1 MRVWGVSGMV
11 VAILAGVTLGGA
23 ARAEVPVE
31 VSTID
36 GTQVTIHLHD
46 FLSAQ
51 ELGVLRLVGGNSQML
66 QAFMQGATGYGAM
79 ALSPDDGYIR
89 GGLPSGSAS
98 ARMGLADAQA
108 AAAAALEACNAA
120 RTGAAECVVVLEL
133 GPAG

>member
-1 MRVWGVSGMV
+1 MRVWGVSGLV
-11 VAILAGVTLGGA
+11 VAALAGAMISGA

-36 GTQVTIHLHD
+36 GYQVTIHLHD
-46 FLSAQ
+46 FLTEQ
-51 ELGVLRLVGGNSQML
+51 ELGVFRLIGSNSQML
-66 QAFMQGATGYGAM
+66 QAFLQGGTGFGAM

-108 AAAAALEACNAA
+108 AAASALETCNAA

>member
-11 VAILAGVTLGGA
+11 VAMLAGVTLAGA

-31 VSTID
+31 VTIID

-46 FLSAQ
+46 FLSEQ
-51 ELGVLRLVGGNSQML
+51 EMGVFRLIGSNSQML

-108 AAAAALEACNAA
+108 AAASALEMCNAA

>member
-11 VAILAGVTLGGA
+11 VAMLAGVTLAGA

-31 VSTID
+31 VTIID

-46 FLSAQ
+46 FLSQQ
-51 ELGVLRLVGGNSQML
+51 ELGVFRLIGSNSQML

-108 AAAAALEACNAA
+108 AAAAALETCNAA